1 MNPFYSHHNHIASVS
16 QHFNNGNTGNSSS
29 HIQRQQQLH
38 QQQHQQQQQQQ
49 QIHQQQQIQQQYQ
62 QPQQQT
68 HQQNNQQL
76 HSTFSNTQS
85 NTQSQ
90 SAVAAAAAFYAR
102 SNETFNVTSA
112 KRHMQNANTNS
123 LANAAVPA
131 ASTVGFIFF

>member
-16 QHFNNGNTGNSSS
+16 QHFNNANTGNSST
-29 HIQRQQQLH
+29 HIQQQ

-49 QIHQQQQIQQQYQ
+49 QQQQLQQQQMQQQYQ
-62 QPQQQT
+62 QPQQQ
-68 HQQNNQQL
+68 QQSNQHL
-76 HSTFSNTQS
+76 HSNFSNTQS

-90 SAVAAAAAFYAR
+90 SAVVAAAAFYAR

-123 LANAAVPA
+123 LANATIPA
-131 ASTVGFIFF
+131 ASTVSFIFF